1 MHNKLSR
8 LLLLLLA
15 GTSVTPVAFAE
26 THSIRLARQY
36 GIQFLPLIV
45 MQHDA
50 LIEKEAKKAG
60 LGPVTVKWMQFSG
73 GSAVNDALISGN
85 VDFVSGGVTPLITLW
100 DKSKG
105 MFNVRGVAAVSEIP
119 LLLNTNQPHIHSLA
133 DFSERDR
140 IALPSVKGSL
150 QSIVLEMAA
159 AKAFGPQKDKKLDA
173 LTVSLPHPD
182 ATIALLSGKS
192 YITAHFTTLPYS
204 AEELAHPGIHTVLN
218 SYDVAGGPQTQQILY
233 TMQKFHDENPRTY
246 RVVMA
251 ALKDAQ
257 NLIKHNP
264 HQAAVDYVS
273 VTREKVPADAIVKM
287 LGDPQVKFRAEPMAT
302 YKFAQFMYQTKEIR
316 NRPASWKDY
325 FFPEIYGTGG
335 S

>member
-1 MHNKLSR
+1 MHKKLSR

-15 GTSVTPVAFAE
+15 GMSVTPVAFAE
-26 THSIRLARQY
+26 THTIRLARQY
-36 GIQFLPLIV
+36 GIQFLPLVV

-60 LGPVTVKWMQFSG
+60 LAPVTVKWMQFSG
-73 GSAVNDALISGN
+73 GSAVNDALISNN

-119 LLLNTNQPHIHSLA
+119 LLLNTNQPRIHSLA
-133 DFSERDR
+133 DFSARDR

-150 QSIVLEMAA
+150 QSILLEMAA
-159 AKAFGPQKDKKLDA
+159 AKAFGPQNDKKLDA

-182 ATIALLSGKS
+182 AMIALLSGKS
-192 YITAHFTTLPYS
+192 YITGHFTTLPYS
-204 AEELAHPGIHTVLN
+204 AQELAHPGIHAVLN
-218 SYDVAGGPQTQQILY
+218 SYNVTGGPQTQQILY

-257 NLIKHNP
+257 DIITHNP

-273 VTREKVPADAIVKM
+273 VTREKVPVDAIIKM
-287 LGDPQVKFRAEPMAT
+287 LRDPQVKFRSEPVAT

-316 NRPASWKDY
+316 NSPASWKDY
-325 FFPEIYGTGG
+325 FFPEIYATGG